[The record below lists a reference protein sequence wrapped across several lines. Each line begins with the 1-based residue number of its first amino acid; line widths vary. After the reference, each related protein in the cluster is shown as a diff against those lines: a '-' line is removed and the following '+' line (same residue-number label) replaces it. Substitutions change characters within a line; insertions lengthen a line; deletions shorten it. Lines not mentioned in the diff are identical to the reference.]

1 MHEQINKVQN
11 LAAKTSVLTVNIGLQ
26 SLCDDFWSPKKS
38 TPKYWIWLRS
48 LERALYRF
56 RVWLQAIILALNCL
70 HRNARV
76 LLVNNRV
83 RKFRIFL
90 LRNLLA
96 ITQIAQN
103 YYPLS
108 SIKSSTVHVVLFRD
122 HIESLTYQRFRID
135 NMTCWDAILWQ
146 SCLLL
151 TFFLIFFS
159 ILSTVITLN
168 NETRSIFFIL

>member
-1 MHEQINKVQN
+1 M
-11 LAAKTSVLTVNIGLQ
+11 AAKTSVLTVNIGLQ
-26 SLCDDFWSPKKS
+26 SLCEEFWSPTKS
-38 TPKYWIWLRS
+38 RSKYWIWLRS
-48 LERALYRF
+48 PERVLYRF

-122 HIESLTYQRFRID
+122 HIESLTYLVPDQRFRID

-151 TFFLIFFS
+151 TFVLIFFS

-168 NETRSIFFIL
+168 KETRSIFLIP